1 MSLSP
6 VFLHILRRR
15 CRAGFAFL
23 VLVGLPL
30 LADAQVE
37 TGQWKTKAK
46 GPFGQLTVFF
56 PTPTTDTG
64 NPELLV
70 IPLLGPERHL
80 LPGGKLLVWVGR
92 NDGTPLAN
100 ASVTIRV
107 PAGGNTLAD
116 SGSRVTEVTLQTNA
130 DGIATAFLTAPDIPR
145 GSANGGD
152 GDDGGG
158 GPTPE

>member
-56 PTPTTDTG
+56 PTPTTGTG
-64 NPELLV
+64 SPELRV

-80 LPGGKLLVWVGR
+80 LPDGKLLIWVGR
-92 NDGTPLAN
+92 NDGTALAN

-107 PAGGNTLAD
+107 PPNGNTLV
-116 SGSRVTEVTLQTNA
+116 SGANRVMEVTLQTNA
-130 DGIATAFLTAPDIPR
+130 DGIATAMLTAPDIPR
-145 GSANGGD
+145 GSANGSD
-152 GDDGGG
+152 GEDGGEE
-158 GPTPE
+158 TPE